1 MTVTTSS
8 DNKLDF
14 STFANIIDGQ
24 RINTPST
31 RSGINPATD
40 AKLFPCPVSTRD
52 DVENAITAAKSA
64 FKIWKRTTVD
74 HRKGQLRALAAALI
88 EHKAGFARLLTT
100 EGEAGMLSH
109 FLHFSF
115 LFFSFLMEQYTD
127 SVADHV
133 RRTRSGLRGPLAG
146 RDMRA

>member
-1 MTVTTSS
+1 MT

-14 STFANIIDGQ
+14 STFTNIIDGQ
-24 RINTPST
+24 RSNTPST

-64 FKIWKRTTVD
+64 FKTWKRTTVD

-88 EHKAGFARLLTT
+88 EHKAEFARLLTT
-100 EGEAGMLSH
+100 EQGKPVCFHTFFTFLSI
-109 FLHFSF
+109 
-115 LFFSFLMEQYTD
+115 LMGAIY
-127 SVADHV
+127 
-133 RRTRSGLRGPLAG
+133 
-146 RDMRA
+146 